1 MHLQVQYD
9 CSSRRANR
17 LGEAK
22 TPRLCPLSAAAHPSC
37 LGRPGKPSP
46 RGGSEVDKEDFPCNR
61 NISLMHPQIY
71 KRLFSF
77 RKRKRRSDVVVVR
90 GRLRLYSASGFFLLL
105 GLVILA
111 VGIGMATLGYW
122 PQTMPSSKSQRI
134 EGPKTSPYGGD
145 TNATKMS
152 STAANFSTSDTV
164 KGTAPFHRLSDR
176 EGATPL
182 TFVTRSVCRHQ
193 AGSGCP
199 HTVPGA
205 APSLGEDED
214 ARTLH
219 HGHWD
224 FHLHLC
230 QRHPSRKQRQG
241 NKSKP
246 GKILMK
252 AFFILSHYISQR
264 NERHTRCIHIH
275 QHYMAGITRK
285 SRFCQHPAATSP
297 QSSTDHVY
305 SVPIPCPSHPLVSS
319 PTFPSGGVCGK
330 YAQKSTRTH
339 LIDPN
344 SRADDHTA

>member
-46 RGGSEVDKEDFPCNR
+46 RGASEVDKEDFPCNR

-152 STAANFSTSDTV
+152 STASNFSTSDTV

-246 GKILMK
+246 GKGIFHPVTLHISKKREAYPVHPYSSALHGWHNTQITILP
-252 AFFILSHYISQR
+252 ASCRHISAIFHR
-264 NERHTRCIHIH
+264 
-275 QHYMAGITRK
+275 
-285 SRFCQHPAATSP
+285 SRLLCA
-297 QSSTDHVY
+297 
-305 SVPIPCPSHPLVSS
+305 HPLSI
-319 PTFPSGGVCGK
+319 PSFG
-330 YAQKSTRTH
+330 
-339 LIDPN
+339 
-344 SRADDHTA
+344 